1 MCRTKAEQ
9 TFSSFKRLKAYLHN
23 TMGQSTRLNSLNVV
37 FIGRDLINNYSCFNE
52 EIINLFINKKERRM
66 HFNYKGKN

>member
-1 MCRTKAEQ
+1 
-9 TFSSFKRLKAYLHN
+9 
-23 TMGQSTRLNSLNVV
+23 MGQSTRLNSLNVV